1 MQENLT
7 IARPY
12 AQAAFDMAS
21 EAGAIGQWD
30 DALQMLA
37 ALVGDAAM
45 RRVILDP
52 GVSRQRLLD
61 LLFDLGGQKFAGLFG
76 NFVKVLVAARRLD
89 IAPEI
94 ARAFAERRAAQ
105 DNVANVEVVSAFPLD
120 DAQTERIGSAMRKRL
135 GKDIR
140 ITQTIDQA
148 LIGGARVKVGDM
160 VFDASLR
167 GGLSQLA
174 NVFNLK

>member
-12 AQAAFDMAS
+12 AQAAFETAR
-21 EAGAIGQWD
+21 EAGTIAQWD
-30 DALQMLA
+30 EALQLLGA
-37 ALVGDAAM
+37 IVGDAAM

-61 LLFDLGGQKFAGLFG
+61 LLFDLGGRHFAGAFG

-94 ARAFAERRAAQ
+94 AQVFAERRAAQ
-105 DNVANVEVVSAFPLD
+105 DNVANVELVSAFPLEP
-120 DAQTERIGSAMRKRL
+120 AQAERIGSAMRKRL
-135 GKDIR
+135 GKEIR

-148 LIGGARVKVGDM
+148 LIGGARVRVGDM
-160 VFDASLR
+160 VYDASLR
-167 GGLSQLA
+167 GGLNQLT

>member
-12 AQAAFDMAS
+12 AQAAFDTAR
-21 EAGAIGQWD
+21 EAGAIAQWD
-30 DALQMLA
+30 EALQLLGA
-37 ALVGDAAM
+37 IVGDSAM

-52 GVSRQRLLD
+52 SVSRQRLLD
-61 LLFDLGGQKFAGLFG
+61 LLFELGGQRFSGIFG
-76 NFVKVLVAARRLD
+76 NFVKVLVAAHRLD

-94 ARAFAERRAAQ
+94 AQLFAQRRAAL
-105 DNVANVEVVSAFPLD
+105 DNVANVDVVSAFPLD
-120 DAQTERIGSAMRKRL
+120 AAQTERIGSAMRKRL
-135 GKDIR
+135 GKEIR
-140 ITQTIDQA
+140 ISQTIDQA

-160 VFDASLR
+160 VYDASLR
-167 GGLSQLA
+167 GGLNQLA

>member
-12 AQAAFDMAS
+12 AQAAFDTAL
-21 EAGAIGQWD
+21 EAGAVAQWD
-30 DALQMLA
+30 DALQL
-37 ALVGDAAM
+37 LGTIVDDSAM

-52 GVSRQRLLD
+52 GVSRQRLTD
-61 LLFDLGGQKFAGLFG
+61 LLFDLGGARFAGKIG
-76 NFVKVLVAARRLD
+76 NFVKVLVAGRRLD

-94 ARAFAERRAAQ
+94 AQVFADHRAAQ
-105 DNVANVEVVSAFPLD
+105 DNVANVEVTSAFPLD
-120 DAQTERIGSAMRKRL
+120 AAQTERIGNAMRTRL
-135 GKDIR
+135 GKEVR
-140 ITQTIDQA
+140 ITQTIDEA

-160 VFDASLR
+160 VFDASLK

>member
-12 AQAAFDMAS
+12 AQAAFETAL
-21 EAGAIGQWD
+21 EAGTITQWD
-30 DALQMLA
+30 EALQRLGA
-37 ALVGDAAM
+37 IVDDAAM

-52 GVSRQRLLD
+52 AVSRQRLLD
-61 LLFDLGGQKFAGLFG
+61 LLFDLGGQHFTGVFG

-89 IAPEI
+89 IAPQI
-94 ARAFAERRAAQ
+94 AQVFAERRAAQ

-120 DAQTERIGSAMRKRL
+120 AAQAERIGSAMRKRL
-135 GKDIR
+135 GKEIR
-140 ITQTIDQA
+140 ISQTIDQA

-167 GGLSQLA
+167 GGLSQLT

>member
-1 MQENLT
+1 
-7 IARPY
+7 
-12 AQAAFDMAS
+12 
-21 EAGAIGQWD
+21 
-30 DALQMLA
+30 
-37 ALVGDAAM
+37 M

-61 LLFDLGGQKFAGLFG
+61 LLFDLGGQRFGGAFG

-89 IAPEI
+89 VAPEI
-94 ARAFAERRAAQ
+94 AQVFAEHRAAQ

-120 DAQTERIGSAMRKRL
+120 SAQAERIGSAMRKRL
-135 GKDIR
+135 GKEIR

-160 VFDASLR
+160 VYDASLR
-167 GGLSQLA
+167 GGLNQLT